1 MADVAAHHRATVPF
15 DDLPDTAEVT
25 GQAIKRAGF
34 DARGEANAPS
44 VVLEFRREKL
54 ELVRRKLKELPFD
67 EIEITDIRFL

>member
-1 MADVAAHHRATVPF
+1 MAANPKATVPF
-15 DDLPDTAEVT
+15 VDLPDTAEVT
-25 GQAIKRAGF
+25 GQAFRKGGF

-67 EIEITDIRFL
+67 EIEITDIRFS